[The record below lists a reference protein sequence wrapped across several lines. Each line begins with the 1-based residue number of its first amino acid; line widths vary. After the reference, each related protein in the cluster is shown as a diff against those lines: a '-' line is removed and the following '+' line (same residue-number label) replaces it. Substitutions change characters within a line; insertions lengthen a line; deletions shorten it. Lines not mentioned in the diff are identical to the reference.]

1 MAVRDDEVARD
12 VLKVDRL
19 VGILSVLLQRDKMTA
34 PELAELFEV
43 SRRTIARDIDSLN
56 MAGIPIQTTRG
67 VRGGIR
73 IMEGYRLD
81 KTALTS
87 ADLQSILAGL
97 RGLDSASKT
106 RRYAALMEKLS
117 AGSSTTITA
126 DEHVLINLAAWDRA
140 AVSERIETVHGAI
153 EEQRSLSFLYVAPS
167 GETHRTIE
175 PYYLIFEW
183 SSWYVWGYCELRDDF
198 RLFKLSRMTDMKV
211 ESPFAS
217 REAPLPQLSGDCV
230 FPKRCR
236 VRARVQPQCR
246 WRLIEEFGPTS
257 LTECEDGM
265 LLFSADFSC
274 QEQAMTWVLS
284 LGDGIELLEPVAL
297 RAELAEFGQR
307 LRERYDRA

>member
-1 MAVRDDEVARD
+1 M
-12 VLKVDRL
+12 KVDRL
-19 VGILSVLLQRDKMTA
+19 VGILSILLQRDKMTA

-153 EEQRSLSFLYVAPS
+153 EKQRSLSFLYVAPS
-167 GETHRTIE
+167 GETRRTIE

-198 RLFKLSRMTDMKV
+198 RLFRLSRMTDMKV

-236 VRARVQPQCR
+236 VRARVKPQCR
-246 WRLIEEFGPTS
+246 
-257 LTECEDGM
+257 
-265 LLFSADFSC
+265 
-274 QEQAMTWVLS
+274 
-284 LGDGIELLEPVAL
+284 
-297 RAELAEFGQR
+297 
-307 LRERYDRA
+307 

>member
-1 MAVRDDEVARD
+1 M
-12 VLKVDRL
+12 
-19 VGILSVLLQRDKMTA
+19 
-34 PELAELFEV
+34 

-67 VRGGIR
+67 TRGGIR

-140 AVSERIETVHGAI
+140 TVSKRVETVHGAI

-167 GETHRTIE
+167 GETSRTIE

-217 REAPLPQLSGDCV
+217 REAPLPQLSDDCV

-246 WRLIEEFGPTS
+246 
-257 LTECEDGM
+257 
-265 LLFSADFSC
+265 
-274 QEQAMTWVLS
+274 
-284 LGDGIELLEPVAL
+284 
-297 RAELAEFGQR
+297 
-307 LRERYDRA
+307 